1 MVDAAGRSF
10 TLQGGRRKGSLTDWF
25 GRLPQKARVKCM
37 AWLGRLETF
46 GRELQRPD
54 ADYLRDGIYE
64 LRVGLQGVNY
74 RMLYFF
80 HGTAIVVVSHGLVK
94 ESVVPPLEIEKA
106 VERKRLFE
114 QNPALHAFAMENL

>member
-1 MVDAAGRSF
+1 MPPVEVILYKEEDG
-10 TLQGGRRKGSLTDWF
+10 TVPVIDWF
-25 GRLPQKARVKCM
+25 DTLTQKARIKCM

-46 GRELQRPD
+46 GHELQRPD

-80 HGTAIVVVSHGLVK
+80 HGTAAVVVSHGLVK
-94 ESVVPPLEIEKA
+94 ERRVPPREIEKA
-106 VERKRLFE
+106 VERKGKFE
-114 QNPALHAFAMENL
+114 QDPLQHAFILENSL